1 MRKLYLAYGSNLSM
15 EQMARRTRRAIPVG
29 TATLDGYRL
38 LFRGSM
44 SGSYLTVEPCEGRS
58 VPLVVWSVDEADE
71 KALDRYEGFPRFY
84 YKKEIQVELRSLING
99 TSLGPVPAFIYIMH
113 EDRPLDTP
121 SPTYLT
127 ICLEGYA
134 RFGFNPEIMRQA
146 LIDSVGKRRGQKC
159 YASCREEVF

>member
-1 MRKLYLAYGSNLSM
+1 MRKLYLAYGSNLSL
-15 EQMARRTRRAIPVG
+15 EQMARRTRHAIPVG

-38 LFRGSM
+38 LFRGSN

-58 VPLVVWSVDEADE
+58 VPLVVWSIDEADE
-71 KALDRYEGFPRFY
+71 RALDRYEGFPSFY

-113 EDRPLDTP
+113 EERPLDIP
-121 SPTYLT
+121 SLNYLT

-134 RFGFNPEIMRQA
+134 RFGFDHEILRQA
-146 LIDSVGKRRGQKC
+146 LIDSVGLRRAKRVLSGI
-159 YASCREEVF
+159 